1 MRRCSGHGDEQ
12 RGAEMSVVEM
22 VRGVAPFYRVGEAV
36 EGSGGGRPARW
47 VLKTS
52 VTR

>member
-1 MRRCSGHGDEQ
+1 
-12 RGAEMSVVEM
+12 MSAVEM
-22 VRGVAPFYRVGEAV
+22 VGGVVPFYRVGEVV
-36 EGSGGGRPARW
+36 EGSGGSRPMRW